1 MGYFGAS
8 KSVADTQQ
16 EDDESAKKPAAK
28 PVSSPTKAAAS
39 KSPAKKSPVKNIYDS
54 SDDEDK
60 TPKVAK
66 HINSGVTRPSV
77 AIAKNKR
84 KREQLAT
91 IKENAHS
98 SPSEP
103 SRSSPK
109 KVYNASPKRKRDS
122 RHNMEYDSDMET
134 KTSMSSTKRKRV
146 RFTEEEK
153 KALWEG
159 VEEFGVGNWSEI
171 LSNYDEV
178 FRKNNRT
185 NVNLK
190 DLYRTLTKQAKP

>member
-1 MGYFGAS
+1 VGYFGAS

-84 KREQLAT
+84 KRDQLAT

-109 KVYNASPKRKRDS
+109 KVYNASPKRKRDD
-122 RHNMEYDSDMET
+122 RHMEYDSDMET